1 MCIRDRNKAVSVYG
15 LLGLFAGVIFSSCIC
30 GTPRNFKV
38 ENDSGLMVKIGEFI
52 SALYNLVI
60 IILPALF
67 HLTLHSSYTSM
78 LILSF
83 YLTAETSLNNS
94 TIPKTIYNG
103 FLILAIKFVHYLI
116 SRGYDKSSSPYTMI
130 LPSWVAFTL
139 SVSHMSELSLS

>member
-1 MCIRDRNKAVSVYG
+1 MNMNKAVSVYG

-78 LILSF
+78 LISF

-103 FLILAIKFVHYLI
+103 FLILAIKFVHYLF
-116 SRGYDKSSSPYTMI
+116 SRGYKSAAPYTMI
-130 LPSWVAFTL
+130 LPFWVAFTL
-139 SVSHMSELSLS
+139 SVSYMSGLSLS

>member
-1 MCIRDRNKAVSVYG
+1 MNKAVISLYG
-15 LLGLFAGVIFSSCIC
+15 LLGLFAGAILSSSIC
-30 GTPRNFKV
+30 GTPKNFKA
-38 ENDSGLMVKIGEFI
+38 ENNCIPRGKIGEF
-52 SALYNLVI
+52 SKSLYNMAI

-67 HLTLHSSYTSM
+67 HLTLHSSYTTM

-116 SRGYDKSSSPYTMI
+116 SRGYNKSSAPYTTI
-130 LPSWVAFTL
+130 VPFWVVFTL
-139 SVSHMSELSLS
+139 SVSYMSHL